1 MYAIAGVTG
10 RVGSVAAEALLARGK
25 RVRVIVRDAAK
36 GAAWQQKGAEV
47 AIATF
52 EDAAAMTTALTGVEG
67 AFLLI
72 PPGEALTV
80 ADPIAHNARI
90 SAMLATA
97 IRAAKLPHVV
107 LLSSIGAQHPDGTG
121 PIKALYRTERDFT
134 ATGAA
139 VTAVRPAS
147 FQENWGLGFAALP
160 QGILPTFIPKD
171 LHYAQ
176 VATRDIGRTVAAALV
191 EGAAPGLHVIEL
203 SGPRD
208 YSAVDAAAALAKLTR
223 KPVVATDVPLDAVVP
238 TYTKV
243 GIGQATAELFREM
256 YAGVASG
263 HIAHEGGSARRVR
276 GTVELA
282 ETLAALTGY

>member
-1 MYAIAGVTG
+1 
-10 RVGSVAAEALLARGK
+10 LLAQGK
-25 RVRVIVRDAAK
+25 QVRVIVRDADK
-36 GAAWQQKGAEV
+36 GAVWHQKGAEV

-52 EDAAAMTTALTGVEG
+52 DDLAALTKALTGVEG
-67 AFLLI
+67 AFLLL
-72 PPGEALTV
+72 PPAEALT
-80 ADPIAHNARI
+80 APDPIAHNAKV
-90 SAMLATA
+90 SALLASA

-107 LLSSIGAQHPDGTG
+107 LLSAVGAQHADGTG
-121 PIKALYRTERDFT
+121 PIKALHRAERDFT

-139 VTAVRPAS
+139 VTAVRAAS
-147 FQENWGLGFAALP
+147 FQENWALGFGALP

-171 LHYAQ
+171 FRYAQ

-208 YSAVDAAAALAKLTR
+208 YSAVDAAAALAKLTG
-223 KPVVATDVPLDAVVP
+223 KPVTATDAPLDAVVP
-238 TYTKV
+238 TFTKV
-243 GIGQATAELFREM
+243 GIGLPTAELFREM

-263 HIAHEGGSARRVR
+263 RVAYEGGSARHVR

-282 ETLAALTGY
+282 ETLAGLTGH